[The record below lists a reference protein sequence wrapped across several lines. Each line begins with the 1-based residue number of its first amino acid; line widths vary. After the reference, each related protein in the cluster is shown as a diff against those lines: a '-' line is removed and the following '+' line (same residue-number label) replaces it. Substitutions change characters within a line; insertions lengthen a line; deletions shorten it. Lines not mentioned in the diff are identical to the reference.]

1 MANPVAA
8 LWKGAD
14 TYPDRI
20 AVRSGDRILRYG
32 ELRDRIT
39 RSAAYFAGH
48 DVAPGDRVLLVAPS
62 IPEFVIAY
70 YGLHTIGATVITVNT
85 MSTRH
90 EIDYV
95 VEDSGTSLIVAWHE
109 SAAAADLVAT
119 DRGIPFVELRA
130 FEEDANADGPS
141 VDAFVEREEDDTA
154 VILYTSGTT
163 GKPKGAQ
170 LSIANVNAAPVA
182 FRSALRLA
190 DDERWATALP
200 LFHCFGQV
208 VVMHNALTW
217 GGSLSLLSPFA
228 PVEFMNRLRD
238 ERATIACGVPT
249 MWNAMLQNAS
259 GYTADDFADLRLA
272 CSGGASMPGEVIR
285 AFADTFGCA
294 ILEGYGLTETAGT
307 ATFRNLDGA
316 PKVGTVGPA
325 LPGFTIEVRDPD
337 GAPLCADEVGEIFIK
352 GPTVMTGYWNRP
364 DATASELVDGWLRTG
379 DIGSMD
385 ADGDVRI
392 IDRAKDL
399 IIRGGYNVYPREV
412 EEVLYGHPDIVEVA
426 VVGVPDTHYGEE
438 IAAVIAVRPGAVV
451 DIAALR
457 EWAKERL
464 SAYKVPRIVHV
475 VDALPKGA
483 TGKILK
489 RAIDRDS
496 LRELTSSS
504 SGTPRS
510 R

>member
-20 AVRSGDRILRYG
+20 AVRSGERILRYG
-32 ELRDRIT
+32 DLRARIA
-39 RSAAYFAGH
+39 RSAARF
-48 DVAPGDRVLLVAPS
+48 VALGVSPGDRVLLVAPS
-62 IPEFVIAY
+62 IPEFAIAH
-70 YGLHTIGATVITVNT
+70 YGLHTIGATIITVNT
-85 MSTRH
+85 MSTTH

-95 VEDSGTSLIVAWHE
+95 VDDSGTSLIVAWHE

-119 DRGIPFVELRA
+119 NRGLPFVELNP
-130 FEEDANADGPS
+130 FEDDPVTDAPS
-141 VDAFVEREEDDTA
+141 VEAYVERDEHDTA

-170 LSIANVNAAPVA
+170 LSIANVNAAPIA
-182 FRSALRLA
+182 FRPALRIG
-190 DDERWATALP
+190 DEERWATALP

-208 VVMHNALTW
+208 VVMHSALTW

-228 PVEFMNRLRD
+228 PVEFMNRIRD
-238 ERATIACGVPT
+238 EHVTIACGVPT

-259 GYTADDFADLRLA
+259 GYSSDDFVDLRLA

-285 AFADTFGCA
+285 AFADKFGCA

-307 ATFRNLDGA
+307 ATFRDLDGE

-337 GAPLCADEVGEIFIK
+337 GTPLGADEVGEIFLK

-364 DATASELVDGWLRTG
+364 EATASELVDGWLRTG
-379 DIGSMD
+379 DIGAMD
-385 ADGDVRI
+385 ADGDLRI

-412 EEVLYGHPDIVEVA
+412 EEVLYTHPDIVEVA
-426 VVGVPDTHYGEE
+426 VIGVPDDHYGEE
-438 IAAVIAVRPGAVV
+438 IAAVIALRPDAVLNT
-451 DIAALR
+451 DALR
-457 EWAKERL
+457 GWAKERL

-496 LRELTSSS
+496 LRELSSTG
-504 SGTPRS
+504 SGTQQPR
-510 R
+510 

>member
-14 TYPDRI
+14 THPDRI

-32 ELRDRIT
+32 ELRDRIAC
-39 RSAAYFAGH
+39 SAAHFAGLGIT
-48 DVAPGDRVLLVAPS
+48 PGDRVLLVAPS

-85 MSTRH
+85 MSTTH

-95 VEDSGTSLIVAWHE
+95 VDDSGTSLIVAWQE

-119 DRGIPFVELRA
+119 EHGIPFVEVRP
-130 FEEDANADGPS
+130 FEDDASADGPS
-141 VDAFVEREEDDTA
+141 VDTFVERDENDTA

-170 LSIANVNAAPVA
+170 LSIANVNAAPIA
-182 FRSALRLA
+182 FRPALRLG
-190 DDERWATALP
+190 DEERWATALP

-208 VVMHNALTW
+208 VVMHNALSW

-238 ERATIACGVPT
+238 ERVTIACGVPT
-249 MWNAMLQNAS
+249 MWNAMLQSAS
-259 GYTADDFADLRLA
+259 GYAPTDFEDLRLA

-285 AFADTFGCA
+285 AFADKFGCA

-316 PKVGTVGPA
+316 PKVGTVGTA

-337 GAPLCADEVGEIFIK
+337 GTPLRDDEVGEIFIK

-364 DATASELVDGWLRTG
+364 EATASELIDGWLRTG

-385 ADGDVRI
+385 TEGDVRI

-412 EEVLYGHPDIVEVA
+412 EEVLYTHPDIVEVA
-426 VVGVPDTHYGEE
+426 VVGVPDSHYGEE
-438 IAAVIAVRPGAVV
+438 IAAVIAVRSGATLTT
-451 DIAALR
+451 DTLR

-475 VDALPKGA
+475 VDELPKGA

-496 LRELTSSS
+496 LRELSSS
-504 SGTPRS
+504 GSGTPR
-510 R
+510 RR

>member
-14 TYPDRI
+14 THPDRI

-32 ELRDRIT
+32 ELRDRIA
-39 RSAAYFAGH
+39 RSAAHFAGLGIT
-48 DVAPGDRVLLVAPS
+48 PGDRVLLVAPS

-85 MSTRH
+85 MSTTH

-95 VEDSGTSLIVAWHE
+95 VDDSGTSLIVAWQE

-119 DRGIPFVELRA
+119 EHGIPFVEVRP
-130 FEEDANADGPS
+130 FEDDASADGPS
-141 VDAFVEREEDDTA
+141 VDTFVERDENDTA

-170 LSIANVNAAPVA
+170 LSIANVNAAPIS
-182 FRSALRLA
+182 FRPALRLG
-190 DDERWATALP
+190 DEERWATALP

-208 VVMHNALTW
+208 VVMHNALSW

-238 ERATIACGVPT
+238 ERVTIACGVPT
-249 MWNAMLQNAS
+249 MWNAMLQSAS
-259 GYTADDFADLRLA
+259 GYAPTDFEDLRLA

-285 AFADTFGCA
+285 AFADKFGCA

-316 PKVGTVGPA
+316 PKVGTVGTA

-337 GAPLCADEVGEIFIK
+337 GTPLRDDEVGEIFIK

-364 DATASELVDGWLRTG
+364 EATASELIDGWLRTG

-385 ADGDVRI
+385 TEGDVRI

-412 EEVLYGHPDIVEVA
+412 EEVLYTHPDIVEVA
-426 VVGVPDTHYGEE
+426 VVGVPDSHYGEE
-438 IAAVIAVRPGAVV
+438 IAAVIAVRSGTTLTT
-451 DIAALR
+451 DTLR

-475 VDALPKGA
+475 VDELPKGA

-496 LRELTSSS
+496 LRELSSS
-504 SGTPRS
+504 GSGTPRP

>member
-14 TYPDRI
+14 THPDRI

-32 ELRDRIT
+32 ELRDRIA
-39 RSAAYFAGH
+39 RSAAHFAGLGIT
-48 DVAPGDRVLLVAPS
+48 PGDRVLLVAPS

-85 MSTRH
+85 MSTTH

-95 VEDSGTSLIVAWHE
+95 VDDSGTSLIVAWQE

-119 DRGIPFVELRA
+119 EHGIPFVEVRP
-130 FEEDANADGPS
+130 FEDDASADGPS
-141 VDAFVEREEDDTA
+141 VDTFVERDENDTA

-170 LSIANVNAAPVA
+170 LSIANVNAAPIA
-182 FRSALRLA
+182 FRPALRLG
-190 DDERWATALP
+190 DEERWATALP

-208 VVMHNALTW
+208 VVMHNALSW

-238 ERATIACGVPT
+238 ERVTIACGVPT
-249 MWNAMLQNAS
+249 MWNAMLQSAS
-259 GYTADDFADLRLA
+259 GYAPTDFEDLRLA

-285 AFADTFGCA
+285 AFADKFGGA

-316 PKVGTVGPA
+316 PKVGTVGTA

-337 GAPLCADEVGEIFIK
+337 GTPLRDDEVGEIFIK

-364 DATASELVDGWLRTG
+364 EATASELIDGWLRTG

-385 ADGDVRI
+385 TEGDVRI

-412 EEVLYGHPDIVEVA
+412 EEVLYTHPDIVEVA
-426 VVGVPDTHYGEE
+426 VVGVPDSHYGEE
-438 IAAVIAVRPGAVV
+438 IAAVIAVRSGATLTT
-451 DIAALR
+451 DTLR

-475 VDALPKGA
+475 VDELPKGA

-496 LRELTSSS
+496 LRELSSS
-504 SGTPRS
+504 GSGTPR
-510 R
+510 RR